1 MNSPHEFERL
11 HAAIRV
17 LADGGFARKAA
28 LATIT
33 RTRGS
38 TFRRAG
44 TSMLV
49 HADGDVVC
57 ALSGGCPQRDIAL
70 RAREVIA
77 SDRPVVARYN
87 RDSGLDVLMEMGCG
101 GELDVLIEP
110 LARPGDARF
119 LDALAEYHRTRA
131 GGFIATLFARNGA
144 ALAPRPRRLVSA
156 GTSEWKDLDDD
167 DVAVRL
173 RRLGGM
179 VTASAA
185 VHELETPDGRFDVL
199 IEVLRPTHA
208 LHAFGVNAASIA
220 LVRIAVS
227 LGWSA
232 TLIDHVEPGDALPA
246 GTNFVRASPES
257 LRELVRFDQFSSA
270 VVMTFNVAR
279 DIAWLDALADAPLA
293 YLGAIGSRERS
304 ARMLTSV
311 DTARARL
318 HAPAGLDLGA
328 ETPEEIALSVAAEV
342 LASVNER
349 AGSSLST
356 SSLPI
361 HAR

>member
-11 HAAIRV
+11 YAAVRAV
-17 LADGGFARKAA
+17 AADGFMRKAA

-38 TFRRAG
+38 TFRRPG

-49 HADGDVVC
+49 HADGEVVC

-70 RAREVIA
+70 RAQEVIA
-77 SDRPVVARYN
+77 ADRPVIARYN

-110 LARPGDARF
+110 LTRPGDVRF
-119 LDALAEYHRTRA
+119 LDALADHHRARA
-131 GGFIATLFARNGA
+131 SGFIATLFARDGEA
-144 ALAPRPRRLVSA
+144 VAPRPRRLICA
-156 GTSEWKDLDDD
+156 GASEWNDLDDAGI
-167 DVAVRL
+167 AVRL
-173 RRLGGM
+173 RKLGR
-179 VTASAA
+179 SATEFA
-185 VHELETPDGRFDVL
+185 VVHDLETANGRFDVL
-199 IEVLRPTHA
+199 TEALRPTHA
-208 LHAFGVNAASIA
+208 LYAFGANAASIA
-220 LVRIAVS
+220 LVRIAAS

-232 TLIDHVEPGDALPA
+232 TLVDHVEPLDTLPP
-246 GTNFVRASPES
+246 GTVFVQASPES
-257 LRELVRFDQFSSA
+257 LHDAVRFDAYASA

-279 DIAWLDALADAPLA
+279 DIAWLDALAQAPLA

-304 ARMLTSV
+304 ARMRMSA
-311 DTARARL
+311 DNARVRL

-328 ETPEEIALSVAAEV
+328 ETPEEIALSVAAEI
-342 LASVNER
+342 LASVNAR
-349 AGSSLST
+349 AGSSLSA